1 MLTGKQ
7 KAIVANNNDF
17 CHNKINKKHLCY
29 LWNVPK
35 NNTGALFC
43 WLFNKFM
50 LKSTMYQNDFSEIIK
65 EEKKLAEK
73 QMKLNYK
80 KTILTGFGFLA
91 TSIAWAIYD
100 PYITKILNKILSE
113 SDFITKLSNAIADA
127 VPWIGEFSEAQGNAV
142 SLGGGFTLVPLFI
155 GIIMTFDNIFGVI
168 FQPSFGKLS
177 DNCHSKLGKRRP
189 FIVTCAPISAILFA
203 LIPVVALNTSGAM
216 QLPLTMIT
224 VILFVF
230 SMSLWRAPVVA
241 LMPDL
246 TPPELRSEGNAVINL
261 MGGIGSAV
269 GMVAGTL
276 GIILCTIF
284 TGHSKAEITADE
296 TLSFPYVFIVGSVV
310 MIIGML
316 VLLFFVK
323 EEDTSIKLKGELN
336 QYADAKA
343 KKKAAKEEAKAQKA
357 ALKAIK
363 LSKAERKS
371 LIFMLG
377 TLFFLFCAANA
388 ITTFFSLFAQEIL
401 HMITSKATIVMLIF
415 AVCSGVA
422 ALPAGKMG
430 KKVGRKKTI
439 MAGLAVFLAAFVVF
453 FGVFVGMLGSKN
465 LTINNYVKVNN
476 TYIAIDD
483 NINAYNAEV
492 SDLAEA
498 EGRELADDEVLNMA
512 GYVAYKTEGTDVA
525 GHYAEF
531 DKYLVEN
538 AGEGIYDAVV
548 TVAKE
553 VLVNGEDVD
562 FANALTVVTE
572 TVDSV
577 TKILQI
583 LIYPVLVLAGAA
595 NMFITVNTLPL
606 VLEIGG
612 VEKVG
617 TFTGY
622 YYTATFSAQIASP
635 IIYGFIRM
643 FAGTYMSLF
652 YYSPIMFA
660 IAIILIMFVKHGEAI
675 PDAVIK
681 EAEQEG

>member
-1 MLTGKQ
+1 MAEKKQ
-7 KAIVANNNDF
+7 K
-17 CHNKINKKHLCY
+17 L
-29 LWNVPK
+29 NV
-35 NNTGALFC
+35 
-43 WLFNKFM
+43 
-50 LKSTMYQNDFSEIIK
+50 
-65 EEKKLAEK
+65 
-73 QMKLNYK
+73 K

-113 SDFITKLSNAIADA
+113 SDLVINLSAKLASMI
-127 VPWIGEFSEAQGNAV
+127 PWIGEFAEAQGQSTV
-142 SLGGGFTLVPLFI
+142 SASGGFSLVPLFI

-168 FQPSFGKLS
+168 FQPTFGKLS

-189 FIVTCAPISAILFA
+189 FIVSCAPISALLFT
-203 LIPVVALNTSGAM
+203 LIPIVALNTSGSL
-216 QLPLTMIT
+216 QLPLTMLT

-246 TPPELRSEGNAVINL
+246 TPPELRSEGNAIINL

-269 GMVAGTL
+269 GMVAGTI
-276 GIILCTIF
+276 GIALCTLF
-284 TGHSKAEITADE
+284 AGYSKAEIKADE
-296 TLSFPYVFIVGSVV
+296 TVSFPYVFIVGSLV
-310 MIIGML
+310 MIVGML

-323 EEDTSIKLKGELN
+323 EEDTSIKLKGDAN

-343 KKKAAKEEAKAQKA
+343 LKKAQKEA
-357 ALKAIK
+357 AKQKKAELKAMK
-363 LSKAERKS
+363 LTKGERKS

-377 TLFFLFCAANA
+377 TLFFLFCASNA

-401 HMITSKATIVMLIF
+401 HMITSEATVIMLIF

-422 ALPAGKMG
+422 AIPAGKFG
-430 KKVGRKKTI
+430 SKFGRKKTI
-439 MAGLAVFLAAFVVF
+439 IAGLAVFLVAFIVF
-453 FGVFVGMLGSKN
+453 FGVFLGMLGGKN
-465 LTINNYVKVNN
+465 LSISNYVSVNN
-476 TYIAIDD
+476 AYIAIDE
-483 NINAYNAEV
+483 NINAYNAGL
-492 SDLAEA
+492 SAAAQA
-498 EGRELADDEVLNMA
+498 EGRTLADNEVLSIE
-512 GYVAYKTEGTDVA
+512 GYLAYKTGEAAEGTEA
-525 GHYAEF
+525 YYETYEAH
-531 DKYLVEN
+531 LVETL
-538 AGEGIYDAVV
+538 GEGVYEDIIG
-548 TVAKE
+548 VANNVLGTEAATFE
-553 VLVNGEDVD
+553 VALGAIVD
-562 FANALTVVTE
+562 

-577 TKILQI
+577 TAILRV
-583 LIYPVLVLAGAA
+583 LIYPVLILGGAA

-635 IIYGFIRM
+635 IVYGFIRM

-660 IAIILIMFVKHGEAI
+660 LAIILIMFVKHGEAV
-675 PDAVIK
+675 PQEVIDK
-681 EAEQEG
+681 IEEENAD